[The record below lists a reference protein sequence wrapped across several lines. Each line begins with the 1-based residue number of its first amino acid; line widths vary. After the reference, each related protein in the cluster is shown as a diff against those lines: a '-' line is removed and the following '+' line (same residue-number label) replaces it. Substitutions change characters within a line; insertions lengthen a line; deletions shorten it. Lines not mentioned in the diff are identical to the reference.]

1 MGNYSAP
8 PCTPIIH
15 PEPPHPLSHQHNLHP
30 PTIPFS
36 TERLL
41 DNQQNQTINH
51 CPYDITS
58 KIDGT
63 PYDPWPDG
71 WGHSPTEITED
82 TLRLFFKNPDGIIS
96 SSGKVCPKLMTGLQ
110 GMADLGAGIILLN
123 EINCDV
129 KRSDIRDTYKT
140 HLDKHWIHSRTEF
153 TCSTIKP
160 QNTYLPGGSL
170 ISILGHWTGRV
181 INTEVDPTKM
191 GRWTCCNMRGK
202 Q

>member
-1 MGNYSAP
+1 MTIVAQQHPTPERLGRWDGIAGQMLGVGNYSAP

-30 PTIPFS
+30 PTITFPN
-36 TERLL
+36 ERLL

-51 CPYDITS
+51 RPYDITS

-110 GMADLGAGIILLN
+110 GMADQNKNDRSRVAWKGGCLRGVYGTPTLS
-123 EINCDV
+123 INGV
-129 KRSDIRDTYKT
+129 VSEEAASWNMTRW
-140 HLDKHWIHSRTEF
+140 LDYR
-153 TCSTIKP
+153 
-160 QNTYLPGGSL
+160 L
-170 ISILGHWTGRV
+170 
-181 INTEVDPTKM
+181 
-191 GRWTCCNMRGK
+191 
-202 Q
+202 